1 MGTTTIQPIDASA
14 GVPQYSAQNERQ
26 GFAALMGGGSG
37 RQLGA
42 HPGLRLGTPLN
53 LITVTSTTWTAG
65 TEFAAILD
73 PAYSTTQGPY
83 RYAYSPS
90 PSADSGS
97 ITPADGTY
105 PRKDIIVIR
114 VDDASA
120 GDPSGARQAPLVYR
134 AGAATSMTPT
144 APTLNAREFLVG
156 TIAVPQVGGG
166 SPTFTLNPQYFVAAG
181 AKLPI
186 YSPSDR
192 VALSPYLDMEIQRLD
207 LTQVSAAGVRERWN
221 GTNWDHFGAADWTTM
236 AGGLSPA
243 TAYNL
248 GTFTSVS
255 GKTTDTAFV
264 TIVAGGGI
272 QVRDA
277 GSYQID
283 LMQKWSAGASGRAFI
298 SLEDAVGTT
307 TGIYARSSYGAGED
321 TTSLSRKITLTA
333 GQIVYPK
340 IYQSTGTLNV
350 TGSLRVERTA

>member
-42 HPGLRLGTPLN
+42 RPGLRLGTPSN

-65 TEFAAILD
+65 TEFAAVLD
-73 PAYSTTQGPY
+73 PAFSTTQGPY

-97 ITPADGTY
+97 VTPADPTY

-156 TIAVPQVGGG
+156 TINMPQVGAG
-166 SPTFTLNPQYFVAAG
+166 SPTFTLNPQFFVAAG
-181 AKLPI
+181 APQPV
-186 YSPSDR
+186 YSQDER
-192 VALSPYLDMEIQRLD
+192 DALSLYDGLQVQRRD
-207 LTQVSAAGVRERWN
+207 LPGIPTETRAAGVWRRDYADTGWISVPKLN
-221 GTNWDHFGAADWTTM
+221 GFTDYTATSNWLGLRYRVLNNVVYVNGAATNASSWVVNAVCGQIPSAYWPSGRVQGLNVQVDPTAGYLILAVAG
-236 AGGLSPA
+236 AGGAAVSINA
-243 TAYNL
+243 AYPI
-248 GTFTSVS
+248 G
-255 GKTTDTAFV
+255 
-264 TIVAGGGI
+264 
-272 QVRDA
+272 
-277 GSYQID
+277 
-283 LMQKWSAGASGRAFI
+283 
-298 SLEDAVGTT
+298 
-307 TGIYARSSYGAGED
+307 
-321 TTSLSRKITLTA
+321 
-333 GQIVYPK
+333 
-340 IYQSTGTLNV
+340 
-350 TGSLRVERTA
+350 